1 VVNQYNPSKGGKN
14 MKIKLLGVFLLL
26 GVILV
31 TSRWVMGQEFKDYN
45 VAVVQEFSVSPTTP
59 APDTAGSQIAEKVVF
74 QLRRYSEKLGLFE
87 MMIMEGTKEIP
98 KGKKVLLIKGEVKE
112 YTKRTVRRSFIKSVI
127 PGGEWTSTTGFAA
140 HYQFIDK
147 ESGKVLYETDL
158 RTTGAF
164 DQDTVDYAMERN
176 AEAAAKVVAKYKGK

>member
-1 VVNQYNPSKGGKN
+1 
-14 MKIKLLGVFLLL
+14 MKIRLFYVFLLL

-31 TSRWVMGQEFKDYN
+31 TSRWVMGQDFKDYN
-45 VAVVQEFSVSPTTP
+45 VAVVKEFSVSPATP

-74 QLRRYSEKLGLFE
+74 QLQRYSQKLSLFE
-87 MMIMEGTKEIP
+87 MMVVEGRKEIP
-98 KGKKVLLIKGEVKE
+98 KGKKVLLIQGEVKE
-112 YTKRTVRRSFIKSVI
+112 YTQSTGRRRIIRGLI
-127 PGGEWTSTTGFAA
+127 PGGEWTSTTAFAA

-176 AEAAAKVVAKYKGK
+176 AEAAAKVVTKYKGK

>member
-1 VVNQYNPSKGGKN
+1 
-14 MKIKLLGVFLLL
+14 MKMRLLGVFLLI

-31 TSRWVMGQEFKDYN
+31 TSRWVMGQDFKDYDI
-45 VAVVQEFSVSPTTP
+45 AVVQDFGVSSATP

-74 QLRRYSEKLGLFE
+74 QLRRYSQKLGLFE
-87 MMIMEGTKEIP
+87 MIVMEGAKEIP
-98 KGKKVLLIKGEVKE
+98 KGKKVLLIKGDVKE
-112 YTKRTVRRSFIKSVI
+112 YTQSTPRRRIIRGLI
-127 PGGEWTSTTGFAA
+127 PGGEWTSTTAFAA

-176 AEAAAKVVAKYKGK
+176 AEAAAKVVTKYKGK